1 MYKLETEELK
11 NIAITFTVSGAIISI
26 PFILMVM

>member
-1 MYKLETEELK
+1 MHKLETEELK
-11 NIAITFTVSGAIISI
+11 NIAITFAVAGAIISI